1 MERTNQLFKELQAS
15 NIYQKIDHAIMVIE
29 QFCTKTSNP
38 TIAFSGGKDSTVLI
52 HLIRNVMKKDIP
64 ALFVNTG
71 NEFPEV
77 IKFATKKYTN
87 VTTIRPKIHLP
98 KIINKYGF
106 PLISKEYSKMIYELR
121 KGTPYSIRYLTGY
134 QLDGRKNCFVLP
146 KKYHYLLTAP
156 FSCSDKCCEYLKKR
170 PTFKY
175 NSITGEKGCESTL
188 RQKTWLRTG
197 CNTFGKHSKSK
208 PLSIWTEQDIWEY
221 KRIFDIEF
229 CEIYNDNRVTRT
241 GCMFCGFGAT
251 FENISRFEIIK
262 ERHPKIYNHFL
273 KIENNGITYREAL
286 NAVGI
291 ILPDEAGYQ
300 HNIFS
305 QQSLKQS

>member
-1 MERTNQLFKELQAS
+1 MVNSKCKEMERTNQLFKELQAS

-29 QFCTKTSNP
+29 QFCTKTQNP
-38 TIAFSGGKDSTVLI
+38 TIAFSGGKDSTVLM
-52 HLIRNVMKKDIP
+52 HLIRNIMKKDIP

-77 IKFATKKYTN
+77 IKFASKKYTN

-98 KIINKYGF
+98 KII
-106 PLISKEYSKMIYELR
+106 S
-121 KGTPYSIRYLTGY
+121 
-134 QLDGRKNCFVLP
+134 
-146 KKYHYLLTAP
+146 
-156 FSCSDKCCEYLKKR
+156 
-170 PTFKY
+170 KY
-175 NSITGEKGCESTL
+175 NCITGEMGCESML
-188 RQKTWLRTG
+188 RQKAWLRTG

-208 PLSIWTEQDIWEY
+208 PFSIWTERDIWEY
-221 KRIFDIEF
+221 KKIFDVEF

-291 ILPDEAGYQ
+291 ILPDDTGYQ

-305 QQSLKQS
+305 QQTFK